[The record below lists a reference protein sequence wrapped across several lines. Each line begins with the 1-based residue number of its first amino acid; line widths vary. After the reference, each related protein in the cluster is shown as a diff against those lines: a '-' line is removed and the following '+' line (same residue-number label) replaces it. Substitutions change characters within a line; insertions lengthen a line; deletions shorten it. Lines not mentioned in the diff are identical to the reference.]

1 MNLNALQQVVQ
12 LREREQERVGAVLA
26 EQERTRQRFVAS
38 ISQLGDLLDEAGA
51 TGAAPAGAPASS
63 LGVSPVLSPTLAV
76 NLGAYKL
83 SVLDLADRHRSAL
96 AQHESQ
102 MDQTRLALHEA
113 FRRREAVAQLH
124 GRRVEEGE
132 RALHV
137 AERKRTDDIAQGVW
151 LRGRA

>member
-26 EQERTRQRFVAS
+26 DQERTRQRFVAS
-38 ISQLGDLLDEAGA
+38 ISQLGDLLEEAGA
-51 TGAAPAGAPASS
+51 TGAAPAGAPA
-63 LGVSPVLSPTLAV
+63 LSPTLAV

-113 FRRREAVAQLH
+113 FRRHEAVAQLH

-137 AERKRTDDIAQGVW
+137 AERKRSDDIAQSVW

>member
-1 MNLNALQQVVQ
+1 MNHGGLRALEQVVQ

-38 ISQLGDLLDEAGA
+38 ISQLGELLDEAGA
-51 TGAAPAGAPASS
+51 TGAAST
-63 LGVSPVLSPTLAV
+63 LSPTLAS

-83 SVLDLADRHRSAL
+83 SVLDLADRHRTAL

-124 GRRVEEGE
+124 GRRLEEGE
-132 RALHV
+132 RALQV
-137 AERKRTDDIAQGVW
+137 AERKRTDDIAQTVW

>member
-1 MNLNALQQVVQ
+1 MHLSALQQVVQ

-26 EQERTRQRFVAS
+26 EQERTRQRFVESLAR
-38 ISQLGDLLDEAGA
+38 LGGLLDAAGA
-51 TGAAPAGAPASS
+51 TGGAPASA
-63 LGVSPVLSPTLAV
+63 PLSPTLAA
-76 NLGAYKL
+76 NRGAYKL

-102 MDQTRLALHEA
+102 MDQTRRALHEA

-132 RALHV
+132 RALHL
-137 AERKRTDDIAQGVW
+137 AERKRTDDIAQAVW

>member
-1 MNLNALQQVVQ
+1 MNPRALEQVVQ

-26 EQERTRQRFVAS
+26 EQERTRQRFVTS
-38 ISQLGDLLDEAGA
+38 ISQLGDLLDQAGA
-51 TGAAPAGAPASS
+51 TGALP
-63 LGVSPVLSPTLAV
+63 PTLAS

-83 SVLDLADRHRSAL
+83 SVLDMADRHRTAL
-96 AQHESQ
+96 ARHESQ

-124 GRRVEEGE
+124 ERRLEEGE
-132 RALHV
+132 RALLV
-137 AERKRTDDIAQGVW
+137 AERKRTDDIAQTVW